1 MYLLVAFFLS
11 VFLTL
16 LIGKPFIRF
25 LQKWQVGQVIRQ
37 SGPETHYSKKGTPT
51 MGGLLIIVVMTLVV
65 APLGDWRNPLVLMGM
80 ATLWLFAGIGFLDD
94 YAKLILKHSKGL
106 ASRYK
111 YLLQSLFGLV
121 IAVWFLHYFKSVGEP
136 LFLSLPFT
144 DHVIFLSP
152 IAFVCLAYLVIVGAS
167 NAVNLTDGLDGL
179 SILSIIPVAF
189 GLGMLAFLHPNVA
202 AREET
207 LLCMTLIGA
216 GLGFWWFNA
225 YPATLFMGDV
235 GALAF
240 GAFFGFIA
248 ISLHMELA
256 LLIMGGIFVIE
267 TLSVILQVGS
277 YRLRNKKRIFKM
289 APIHHHFELL
299 GLHENKVV
307 ARFTLITTLLVL
319 FGLYGFIH

>member
-1 MYLLVAFFLS
+1 MHLLAAFFLS
-11 VFLTL
+11 VFLML
-16 LIGKPFIRF
+16 LIGKPFIRI
-25 LQKWQVGQVIRQ
+25 LQKWQIGQVIRQ
-37 SGPETHYSKKGTPT
+37 SGPESHYSKKGTPT
-51 MGGLLIIVVMTLVV
+51 MGGLLIILVMTAVMAL
-65 APLGDWRNPLVLMGM
+65 LGDWHNPLILMGM
-80 ATLWLFAGIGFLDD
+80 LTLWLFAGIGFLDD
-94 YAKLILKHSKGL
+94 YTKLILKHSKGL

-121 IAVWFLHYFKSVGEP
+121 IAVWFLYYFSSVGKP
-136 LFLSLPFT
+136 LFVSLPFT
-144 DHVIFLSP
+144 EQVIFLSP
-152 IAFVCLAYLVIVGAS
+152 IAFVFLAYLVIVGAS

-189 GLGMLAFLHPNVA
+189 GLGVFAFLHPDLA
-202 AREET
+202 TREEA
-207 LLCMTLIGA
+207 LLCMTLVGA
-216 GLGFWWFNA
+216 GLGFWWFNT
-225 YPATLFMGDV
+225 YPATLFMGDI

-240 GAFFGFIA
+240 GALFGFIA
-248 ISLHMELA
+248 ISLQMELA

-267 TLSVILQVGS
+267 TLSVILQVAS

-307 ARFTLITTLLVL
+307 ARFTLITLLLVL

>member
-1 MYLLVAFFLS
+1 
-11 VFLTL
+11 
-16 LIGKPFIRF
+16 
-25 LQKWQVGQVIRQ
+25 
-37 SGPETHYSKKGTPT
+37 
-51 MGGLLIIVVMTLVV
+51 MGGLLIIVVMTVV
-65 APLGDWRNPLVLMGM
+65 IALFGNWHNPLMIMGM

-94 YAKLILKHSKGL
+94 YKKLILKHSKGL
-106 ASRYK
+106 AARWK
-111 YLLQSLFGLV
+111 YFWQSVFALV
-121 IAVWFLHYFKSVGEP
+121 IALWFYHYFKSIGDP
-136 LFLSLPFT
+136 LFVALPFT
-144 DHVIFLSP
+144 HHVVFLGP
-152 IAFVCLAYLVIVGAS
+152 IAFVVLAYLVIVGAS

-189 GLGMLAFLHPNVA
+189 GLGAFAFLHPNPA

-207 LLCMTLIGA
+207 LFCVSLIGT

-225 YPATLFMGDV
+225 YPASLFMGDV

-240 GAFFGFIA
+240 GALFGFIA
-248 ISLHMELA
+248 ISLQMELA
-256 LLIMGGIFVIE
+256 FFIMGGIFVIE

-307 ARFTLITTLLVL
+307 ARFTLITLLLVL